1 MIIFDKPVDGISH
14 SVLQRFAPRA
24 QKLAG
29 VRGEV
34 VILITSSRK
43 VRALNRR
50 FRRKDKPTD
59 VLSFPG
65 PRGGDI
71 AICAEIAQQNAHRL
85 GHSVT
90 DEIKVLVLH
99 GMLHLAGYDHETD
112 AGEMERKEAHL
123 RAKLK
128 LPVSLIQRSRPAK
141 LVKTAASPRKTPR
154 RQTLRREQP

>member
-1 MIIFDKPVDGISH
+1 
-14 SVLQRFAPRA
+14 
-24 QKLAG
+24 
-29 VRGEV
+29 
-34 VILITSSRK
+34 
-43 VRALNRR
+43 VRALNRS

-65 PRGGDI
+65 PQGGDI
-71 AICAEIAQQNAHRL
+71 AICAEIARQNAHRL

-90 DEIKVLVLH
+90 EEIKVLMLH

-128 LPVSLIQRSRPAK
+128 LPVSLIQRSRPVE
-141 LVKTAASPRKTPR
+141 LVKTAVLPRLAAR
-154 RQTLRREQP
+154 RQTLRREKP

>member
-1 MIIFDKPVDGISH
+1 MIIFDKPVDAISH

-29 VRGEV
+29 VKGEV
-34 VILITSSRK
+34 AILITSRRK
-43 VRALNRR
+43 VQALNRR

-71 AICAEIAQQNAHRL
+71 AICAEIARQNAHRL

-90 DEIKVLVLH
+90 DEVKVLMLH
-99 GMLHLAGYDHETD
+99 GMLHLAGHDHETD
-112 AGEMERKEAHL
+112 SGEMERAEARL

-128 LPVSLIQRSRPAK
+128 LPVSLIQRNRLAK
-141 LVKTAASPRKTPR
+141 RVKAAASPRKTSR
-154 RQTLRREQP
+154 RQTLRGEEP